1 MLKKTM
7 TYTDYNGVER
17 TEDFFFNLTK
27 AQLMEMELGTAGG
40 LAETLQKIV
49 DSKDAPAIIKAF
61 KDIVLRAY
69 GKKSDDGRRFIKT
82 PEISEEFAQ
91 TEAYSDLFMLL
102 ATNAEEAAKFVNS
115 IVPQDNHLSPDQI
128 AQINQKK

>member
-1 MLKKTM
+1 
-7 TYTDYNGVER
+7 
-17 TEDFFFNLTK
+17 
-27 AQLMEMELGTAGG
+27 MEMELGTAGG

-61 KDIVLRAY
+61 KDIVLKAY

-102 ATNAEEAAKFVNS
+102 ATNAEEAAKFVNG
-115 IVPQDNHLSPDQI
+115 IVPQDNQLSPDQI